1 MTNPYSG
8 LEHISSATDY
18 LPAEEQ
24 IQANSPELT
33 KGIMEVWRDTAN
45 QLDAERMISKRA
57 QADYSDAY
65 ESYVN
70 EQCARLELQEDLRKE
85 KERKDLAIQEL
96 NGFKEQ
102 SQKQLEKLR
111 RHRDEL
117 TGKVQNARKTST
129 NLNEWLE
136 VFDKGDSQFA
146 PIDILRD
153 VARELNE
160 ELEVSKEE
168 EETNEAN

>member
-1 MTNPYSG
+1 MTNPYSH
-8 LEHISSATDY
+8 LEHSLPTEEY

-24 IQANSPELT
+24 IKPHSPEAI

-57 QADYSDAY
+57 KEDHSNAY

-70 EQCARLELQEDLRKE
+70 EQLARLDLQEDLRKE
-85 KERKDLAIQEL
+85 KELKDLAIQEL

-111 RHRDEL
+111 RHRNDL
-117 TGKVQNARKTST
+117 AGKVQSARKTST

-136 VFDKGDSQFA
+136 VFDRGDSQFE
-146 PIDILRD
+146 PIDILQD

-160 ELEVSKEE
+160 ELEVSEEE
-168 EETNEAN
+168 EETNETS